1 MSTAEDIS
9 SVLVTGADGFIGSHL
24 VEELVTSGYK
34 VTAFVQYNSFN
45 SWGWLDNCKPELKG
59 KFTVVA
65 GDIRDPHGVKNAMAG
80 CDAVAHLAALIAIPF
95 SYNSPDSYVDT
106 NIKGTLNVL
115 QAARELNI
123 KRMIHTSTSEVYGD
137 PNQSPQNEEYWG
149 NVNPIGIRSC
159 YDEGK
164 RVAETLFF
172 DYHRELSVEIKVAR
186 IFNTYGPRLDPTD
199 GRVVS
204 NFVCQAIQGQD
215 LTVYGDGSQTRSF
228 CYVDDEIRGILAL
241 LDSNER
247 GPINIGNP
255 VEFTMLE
262 LAELVLEL
270 TGSQSQLV
278 CEALPAD
285 DPLQRCPDITLARQ
299 LLNWEPTV
307 ELREGLRH
315 TIEWFQ
321 KTL

>member
-1 MSTAEDIS
+1 MARIV
-9 SVLVTGADGFIGSHL
+9 VLGASGFLGSHL
-24 VEELVTSGYK
+24 CDELIARGDEVVGIDDLSSSTGVNLKSLESEQRF
-34 VTAFVQYNSFN
+34 TF
-45 SWGWLDNCKPELKG
+45 LKG
-59 KFTVVA
+59 
-65 GDIRDPHGVKNAMAG
+65 DIAEGIPVRGKV
-80 CDAVAHLAALIAIPF
+80 DAVLNFASPASPPRYLETPIQTLRTGSQGTDNALQFALE
-95 SYNSPDSYVDT
+95 N
-106 NIKGTLNVL
+106 N
-115 QAARELNI
+115 ARFI
-123 KRMIHTSTSEVYGD
+123 MASTSEVYGD
-137 PNQSPQNEEYWG
+137 PTISPQVETYWG
-149 NVNPIGIRSC
+149 NVNSIGERSC
-159 YDEGK
+159 YDEAK
-164 RVAETLFF
+164 RYAEALCMA
-172 DYHRELSVEIKVAR
+172 YWREYQANIGIVR

-204 NFVCQAIQGQD
+204 NFVCQALQGQN

-278 CEALPAD
+278 YEALPAD
-285 DPLQRCPDITLARQ
+285 DPLQRCPEITLARQ
-299 LLNWEPTV
+299 LLKWEPTV

-315 TIEWFQ
+315 TIDWFQ

>member
-1 MSTAEDIS
+1 MARIV
-9 SVLVTGADGFIGSHL
+9 VLGASGFLGSHL
-24 VEELVTSGYK
+24 CDELIARGDEVVGIDDLSSSTGVNLKALESEPRF
-34 VTAFVQYNSFN
+34 TF
-45 SWGWLDNCKPELKG
+45 LKG
-59 KFTVVA
+59 DIAEGIPLRGTV
-65 GDIRDPHGVKNAMAG
+65 
-80 CDAVAHLAALIAIPF
+80 DAVLNFASPASPPRYLETPIQTLRTGSRGTDNALQFALE
-95 SYNSPDSYVDT
+95 N
-106 NIKGTLNVL
+106 N
-115 QAARELNI
+115 ARFI
-123 KRMIHTSTSEVYGD
+123 MASTSEVYGD
-137 PNQSPQNEEYWG
+137 PTISPQVETYWG
-149 NVNPIGIRSC
+149 NVNSIGERSC
-159 YDEGK
+159 YDEAK
-164 RVAETLFF
+164 RYAEALCMA
-172 DYHRELSVEIKVAR
+172 YWREYQANIGIVR

-204 NFVCQAIQGQD
+204 NFVCQALRGQN

-228 CYVDDEIRGILAL
+228 CYVEDEIRGILAL

-278 CEALPAD
+278 YEALPAD

-299 LLNWEPTV
+299 LLKWEPTV

-315 TIEWFQ
+315 TIDWFQ

>member
-1 MSTAEDIS
+1 MARIV
-9 SVLVTGADGFIGSHL
+9 VLGASGFLGSHL
-24 VEELVTSGYK
+24 CDELIARGDEVVGIDDLSSSTGTNLKALESESRF
-34 VTAFVQYNSFN
+34 TF
-45 SWGWLDNCKPELKG
+45 LKG
-59 KFTVVA
+59 DIAEGIPVRGTV
-65 GDIRDPHGVKNAMAG
+65 
-80 CDAVAHLAALIAIPF
+80 DAVLNFASPASPPRYLDMPIQTLRTGSRGTDNALQFALE
-95 SYNSPDSYVDT
+95 N
-106 NIKGTLNVL
+106 N
-115 QAARELNI
+115 ARFI
-123 KRMIHTSTSEVYGD
+123 MASTSEVYGD
-137 PNQSPQNEEYWG
+137 PTISPQVETYWG
-149 NVNPIGIRSC
+149 NVNSIGERSC
-159 YDEGK
+159 YDEAK
-164 RVAETLFF
+164 RYAEALCMA
-172 DYHRELSVEIKVAR
+172 YWREYQANIGIVR

-204 NFVCQAIQGQD
+204 NFVCQALQGQN

-278 CEALPAD
+278 YEALPAD

-299 LLNWEPTV
+299 LLKWEPTV
-307 ELREGLRH
+307 ELREGLQH

>member
-1 MSTAEDIS
+1 MARIV
-9 SVLVTGADGFIGSHL
+9 VLGASGFLGSHL
-24 VEELVTSGYK
+24 CDELIARGDEVVG
-34 VTAFVQYNSFN
+34 
-45 SWGWLDNCKPELKG
+45 LDDLSSSTGVNLKALESEPRFTFLKG
-59 KFTVVA
+59 
-65 GDIRDPHGVKNAMAG
+65 DIAEGIPVRGAV
-80 CDAVAHLAALIAIPF
+80 DAVLNFASPASPPRYLETPIQTLRTGSRGTDNALQFALE
-95 SYNSPDSYVDT
+95 N
-106 NIKGTLNVL
+106 N
-115 QAARELNI
+115 ARFI
-123 KRMIHTSTSEVYGD
+123 MASTSEVYGD
-137 PNQSPQNEEYWG
+137 PSISPQVETYWG
-149 NVNPIGIRSC
+149 NVNSIGERSC
-159 YDEGK
+159 YDEAK
-164 RVAETLFF
+164 RYAEALCMA
-172 DYHRELSVEIKVAR
+172 YWREYQANIGIAR

-262 LAELVLEL
+262 LAELVFEL

-278 CEALPAD
+278 YEALPAD

-299 LLNWEPTV
+299 LLKWEPTV

-315 TIEWFQ
+315 TIDWFQ

>member
-1 MSTAEDIS
+1 MARIV
-9 SVLVTGADGFIGSHL
+9 VLGASGFLGSHL
-24 VEELVTSGYK
+24 CDELIARGDEVIGIDDLSSSTGL
-34 VTAFVQYNSFN
+34 N
-45 SWGWLDNCKPELKG
+45 LKQLESESR
-59 KFTVVA
+59 FTFLKS
-65 GDIRDPHGVKNAMAG
+65 DITEGIPVRGTV
-80 CDAVAHLAALIAIPF
+80 DAVLNFASPASPPRYLETPIQTLRTGSRGTDNALQFALE
-95 SYNSPDSYVDT
+95 N
-106 NIKGTLNVL
+106 N
-115 QAARELNI
+115 ARFI
-123 KRMIHTSTSEVYGD
+123 MASTSEVYGD
-137 PNQSPQNEEYWG
+137 PTVSPQVETYWG
-149 NVNPIGIRSC
+149 NVNSIGERSC
-159 YDEGK
+159 YDEAK
-164 RVAETLFF
+164 RYAEALCMA
-172 DYHRELSVEIKVAR
+172 YWREYQANIGIVR

-204 NFVCQAIQGQD
+204 NFVCQALQGQN

-278 CEALPAD
+278 YEALPAD

-299 LLNWEPTV
+299 LLKWEPTV
-307 ELREGLRH
+307 DLREGLRN
-315 TIEWFQ
+315 TIDWFQ

>member
-1 MSTAEDIS
+1 MARIV
-9 SVLVTGADGFIGSHL
+9 VLGASGFLGSHL
-24 VEELVTSGYK
+24 CDELIARGDDVVGIDDLSSSTGVNLKALESEPRF
-34 VTAFVQYNSFN
+34 TF
-45 SWGWLDNCKPELKG
+45 LKG
-59 KFTVVA
+59 DIAESIPVRGTV
-65 GDIRDPHGVKNAMAG
+65 
-80 CDAVAHLAALIAIPF
+80 DAVLNFASPASPPRYLETPIQTLRTGSRGTDNALQFALE
-95 SYNSPDSYVDT
+95 N
-106 NIKGTLNVL
+106 N
-115 QAARELNI
+115 ARFI
-123 KRMIHTSTSEVYGD
+123 MASTSEVYGD
-137 PNQSPQNEEYWG
+137 PTVSPQVETYWG
-149 NVNPIGIRSC
+149 NVNSIGERSC
-159 YDEGK
+159 YDEAK
-164 RVAETLFF
+164 RYAEALCMA
-172 DYHRELSVEIKVAR
+172 YWREHQANIGIVR

-204 NFVCQAIQGQD
+204 NFVCQALQGQN

-270 TGSQSQLV
+270 TGSKSQLV
-278 CEALPAD
+278 YEALPAD

-299 LLNWEPTV
+299 LLKWEPTV
-307 ELREGLRH
+307 DLREGLRN
-315 TIEWFQ
+315 TIDWFQ

>member
-1 MSTAEDIS
+1 MARIV
-9 SVLVTGADGFIGSHL
+9 VLGASGFLGSHL
-24 VEELVTSGYK
+24 CDELIARGDEVVGIDDLSSSTGVNLKALESEPRF
-34 VTAFVQYNSFN
+34 TF
-45 SWGWLDNCKPELKG
+45 LKG
-59 KFTVVA
+59 
-65 GDIRDPHGVKNAMAG
+65 DIAEGIPVRGAV
-80 CDAVAHLAALIAIPF
+80 DAVLNFASPASPPRYLETPIQTLRTGSRGTDNALQFALE
-95 SYNSPDSYVDT
+95 N
-106 NIKGTLNVL
+106 N
-115 QAARELNI
+115 ARFI
-123 KRMIHTSTSEVYGD
+123 MASTSEVYGD
-137 PNQSPQNEEYWG
+137 PSISPQVETYWG
-149 NVNPIGIRSC
+149 NVNSIGERSC
-159 YDEGK
+159 YDEAK
-164 RVAETLFF
+164 RYAEALCMA
-172 DYHRELSVEIKVAR
+172 YWREYQANIGIAR

-262 LAELVLEL
+262 LAELVFEL

-278 CEALPAD
+278 YEALPAD

-307 ELREGLRH
+307 ELRDGLRH
-315 TIEWFQ
+315 TIDWFQ
-321 KTL
+321 ETL